1 VSPDRAVREA
11 ATHRPLDEEVNISNT
26 NSRPSATVSLQRAS
40 LRYGDILGLSPTTF
54 ELPEG
59 GGITGLLGPNGAGKS
74 TLIQLLSGL
83 LPPSGGEVRIFGEA
97 PFRNPRVLSR
107 LGFVPEGDRFP
118 AGLRG
123 IPWLRMM
130 GELSGLKGAGL
141 RAAMARA
148 LAAVGMEQN
157 GLKPFSEMSKGMRQR
172 MRLAQALLHDPE
184 FLLLD
189 EPFNGMDPE
198 ARLLLM
204 EMLRNLASE
213 GRRILVSSHILGE
226 VAQLTDR
233 ILLLFRGRLLA
244 EGSVAEIRELLDRH
258 PVELRIGA
266 ESAQFVARWAV
277 EQEELVALRM
287 EEGGAVLAVRN
298 PRSFL
303 PKLQAAVL
311 EGELPLR
318 SLDPLDLNLDAV
330 FQFLTKDHE

>member
-1 VSPDRAVREA
+1 M
-11 ATHRPLDEEVNISNT
+11 T
-26 NSRPSATVSLQRAS
+26 ATVSLERAS

-83 LPPSGGEVRIFGEA
+83 LPPSGGDVKVFGEA
-97 PFRNPRVLSR
+97 PFRNPAVLAR
-107 LGFVPEGDRFP
+107 IGLVPEGDRFP
-118 AGLRG
+118 VGLRG
-123 IPWLRMM
+123 HAWLRMM
-130 GELSGLKGAGL
+130 GELSGLTGARL
-141 RAAMARA
+141 DQAMASA
-148 LAAVGMEQN
+148 LTAVGMEVN
-157 GLKPFSEMSKGMRQR
+157 GKKLFSEMSKGMRQR
-172 MRLAQALLHDPE
+172 MRLSQALLHDPD
-184 FLLLD
+184 LLILD

-198 ARLLLM
+198 SRLQLMDLL
-204 EMLRNLASE
+204 RQQAAS

-266 ESAQFVARWAV
+266 ESAQAVARWAV
-277 EQEELVALRM
+277 EHDELVALRM
-287 EEGGAVLAVRN
+287 EEASAVLAVRN

-311 EGELPLR
+311 SGELPLR
-318 SLDPLDLNLDAV
+318 SLDPIDLNLDAV
-330 FQFLTKDHE
+330 FQFLTKDHA